1 MSTNRSNGDR
11 VVDEPGERAL
21 EDNVTQLGEAALDFF
36 GVPSHRAVDDPERTI
51 KRAGERAVGTPE
63 RIDMQR
69 TRSWAIT
76 ADFSA
81 GYGHNPDSKSPLK
94 RGPEAV
100 KEVLK
105 RSRGAGV
112 GASIFELVNR
122 ETGRAHKLQLR
133 SLDVGIDIFPIDL
146 STGPPSYTMF
156 RTDRPVNF
164 ADFGGVGARVTS
176 ANAIVGSIVYLTIW
190 ENKAYFSPRLAY
202 VRMSGW
208 GLNTL
213 GGSVGHGVTAI
224 EYGSGERSGLV
235 PLVLNIQPPD
245 HPRDPRLADIRT
257 SAMESPRINVPNE
270 ILFDFDS
277 AALRPDATEP
287 LLYLADLLNNR
298 LRKPVDIGGHT
309 DSIGSPEY
317 NMMLSRRRAE
327 AVKKWFIDEDVV
339 GAENF
344 KVRAYGE
351 TQPIASN
358 TNPDGSDNPEGRK
371 QNRRVTIRAAW
382 NF

>member
-21 EDNVTQLGEAALDFF
+21 EDNVTRLGMAALELF
-36 GVPSHRAVDDPERTI
+36 GVPSHQAVDDPERTV
-51 KRAGERAVGTPE
+51 KRAGGKAVGPPD

-81 GYGHNPDSKSPLK
+81 GYGHDPSSSPLK
-94 RGPEAV
+94 GG
-100 KEVLK
+100 
-105 RSRGAGV
+105 RGAGV

-156 RTDRPVNF
+156 KTDRPVNF
-164 ADFGGVGARVTS
+164 ADFSGVGARVTS
-176 ANAIVGSIVYLTIW
+176 ANAIVGSIVYLTLW
-190 ENKAYFSPRLAY
+190 KDKAYFSPRLAY
-202 VRMSGW
+202 VRMGGW

-213 GGSVGHGVTAI
+213 GGNVGHGVTTV

-235 PLVLNIQPPD
+235 PLVLNVQPPD
-245 HPRDPRLADIRT
+245 RPRDPRLVDIRT
-257 SAMESPRINVPNE
+257 SAMESPRIDVPNE

-277 AALRPDATEP
+277 AALRSDATEP

-298 LRKPVDIGGHT
+298 LRKPVDIEGHT

-327 AVKKWFIDEDVV
+327 AVKKWFTDEDVV